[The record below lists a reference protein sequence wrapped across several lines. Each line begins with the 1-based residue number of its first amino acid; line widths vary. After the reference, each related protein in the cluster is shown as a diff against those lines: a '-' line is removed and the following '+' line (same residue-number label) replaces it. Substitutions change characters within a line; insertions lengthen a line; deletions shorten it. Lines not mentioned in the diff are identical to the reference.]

1 MPEPGNIVRDKRVLL
16 ADDEP
21 ALREVIQEM
30 LAIDGHEVLAVS
42 NGAEALELFTRDSF
56 DLVITDFEMPVMKGS
71 ELAVRIK
78 RTSPKTP
85 VLMITSYDRSMS
97 SAENPVDAILDKPFT
112 LDDLR
117 AAILRLASRNGG
129 DT

>member
-1 MPEPGNIVRDKRVLL
+1 MRDKRVLL

-30 LAIDGHEVLAVS
+30 LAIDGHKVLAVS

-129 DT
+129 GT